1 MDRARSSKKL
11 AKMSVRP
18 GDDIPQ
24 ALRDVTRVRKSP
36 KLYKPMLI
44 LAGLVGMGGITFL
57 TRSWL
62 FPASEPTQIAASSSS
77 NPLPVETTSIEFSQT
92 KSNESANSILG
103 HLSYEQAPESE
114 LRPISKDGRIRL
126 REEAAAKFLQMQ
138 AAAKKAGVNIVTISG
153 FRSVAQQQHIF
164 FDVKEQR
171 GQIASKRAEVS
182 APPGY
187 SEHHTGYAVDVGD
200 GNVPATNLNPSFEN
214 TAAFKWLAKNAAYY
228 SFELSFPRNN
238 LQGVS
243 YEPWH
248 WRFVG
253 DLDSLETFY
262 RARNLK

>member
-1 MDRARSSKKL
+1 
-11 AKMSVRP
+11 MSVRQ

-24 ALRDVTRVRKSP
+24 ALRDVTDVRKP
-36 KLYKPMLI
+36 LKINKPMLI
-44 LAGLVGMGGITFL
+44 LAGLIGIGVLSLL
-57 TRSWL
+57 TGSLLSRSPDPIQGATSPNL
-62 FPASEPTQIAASSSS
+62 SSSA
-77 NPLPVETTSIEFSQT
+77 VQTTSIEINQS
-92 KSNESANSILG
+92 KSNELPNNILG

-114 LRPISKDGRIRL
+114 LRSVSKDGRIRL
-126 REEAAAKFLQMQ
+126 RKSAAAKFLQMQ
-138 AAAKKAGVNIVTISG
+138 TAARKAGVNIVTISG
-153 FRSVAQQQHIF
+153 FRSVAQQEHIF

-171 GQIASKRAEVS
+171 GQLASKRAEVS

-214 TAAFKWLAKNAAYY
+214 TAAFKWLEKNAAYY
-228 SFELSFPRNN
+228 SFELSFPRKN

-262 RARNLK
+262 RARNLKQPIENNP